1 MGKIRFFMAL
11 WAAKL
16 SIIALKIT
24 RHNGTNFPG
33 IVAIKICPDFLKQV
47 KKPGKII
54 GITGTNGKTTVCN
67 LAIDMFK
74 QDGKAVL
81 NNNLGSNINTGIATA
96 FITGT
101 GIFGRVK
108 YDTAVLEMDERSAPL
123 LFPTIKPD
131 WLLINNLTRDSIM
144 RNGHPEYIG
153 RILTEEMYSKTKL
166 LLNGDDLIASSIAP
180 DNERKYFGIES
191 LDSDVTECIN
201 LVNDLRICPKCNS
214 LLKYRHRRYHHI
226 GKAYCP
232 DCGFESPKCDYEG
245 KNVDLEQMTID
256 IEEKDGTGQ
265 YRLLNDSVFNIYNVV
280 AIVAL
285 FRELGYSKERVA
297 ELLSKVEIVKSR
309 FDVKEVGGHRII
321 KQMSKDRNSL
331 GTSRAFDY
339 VSGRP
344 GDKELI
350 LMMNNLS
357 DSRHWSE
364 NVCWLYDADFEFLNK
379 DDIKNIIVTGPR
391 AKDYYLRLKMA
402 GIDDSRISF
411 AEHELDSPQKLKL
424 YENADIYIL
433 YGTDSI
439 ELCNSVASNVEKVIA
454 ERGETA

>member
-1 MGKIRFFMAL
+1 MSKIRFYIGL

-24 RHNGTNFPG
+24 GHNGTNFPG
-33 IVAIKICPDFLKQV
+33 IVAIKICPDFLKVV
-47 KKPGKII
+47 KKPKTII

-74 QDGKAVL
+74 ADGKEVL
-81 NNNLGSNINTGIATA
+81 NNSLGSNINTGVATA
-96 FITGT
+96 LITGV
-101 GIFGRVK
+101 GVFGTPK
-108 YDTAVLEMDERSAPL
+108 YHTAVIEMDERSAPL
-123 LFPTIKPD
+123 LFPALKPD

-153 RILTEEMYSKTKL
+153 RILTEEMHEGTKL
-166 LLNGDDLIASSIAP
+166 ILNGDDLIASSIALQ
-180 DNERKYFGIES
+180 NERKYFGIES
-191 LDSDVTECIN
+191 LDTDVKECVN
-201 LVNDLRICPKCNS
+201 LVNDLRICPKCS
-214 LLKYRHRRYHHI
+214 SILKYEHRRYHHI

-232 DCGFESPKCDYEG
+232 ECGFKSPECDYEG
-245 KNVDLEQMTID
+245 KNVALDSMTID
-256 IEEKDGTGQ
+256 VEDKEGIGK

-285 FRELGYSKERVA
+285 FRELGYSQRRIA
-297 ELLSKVEIVKSR
+297 ELLEKIEIVKSR
-309 FDVKEVGGHRII
+309 FDVKEAGGHRII

-350 LMMNNLS
+350 LMMNNIS
-357 DSRHWSE
+357 DSKHWSE
-364 NVCWLYDADFEFLNK
+364 NVCWLYDADFEFLNRE
-379 DDIKNIIVTGPR
+379 DIKNIVVTGPR

-402 GIDDSRISF
+402 GIDDERISF
-411 AEHELDSPQKLKL
+411 AKDELDAPKELKL
-424 YENADIYIL
+424 YEGTDIYIL

-439 ELCNSVASNVEKVIA
+439 DLCNSVAANVEKVIA

>member
-74 QDGKAVL
+74 QDGKEVL

-153 RILTEEMYSKTKL
+153 RILTEEMYSETKL

-256 IEEKDGTGQ
+256 IEEKDGT
-265 YRLLNDSVFNIYNVV
+265 R
-280 AIVAL
+280 
-285 FRELGYSKERVA
+285 
-297 ELLSKVEIVKSR
+297 
-309 FDVKEVGGHRII
+309 
-321 KQMSKDRNSL
+321 
-331 GTSRAFDY
+331 
-339 VSGRP
+339 
-344 GDKELI
+344 
-350 LMMNNLS
+350 
-357 DSRHWSE
+357 
-364 NVCWLYDADFEFLNK
+364 
-379 DDIKNIIVTGPR
+379 
-391 AKDYYLRLKMA
+391 
-402 GIDDSRISF
+402 
-411 AEHELDSPQKLKL
+411 
-424 YENADIYIL
+424 
-433 YGTDSI
+433 SI
-439 ELCNSVASNVEKVIA
+439 QAA
-454 ERGETA
+454 Q